1 MKLGDKLEY
10 IINII
15 TFGKGKDIAQ
25 WIAHKLGFEDC
36 GCDDRK
42 NFLNSIFINGITRT
56 RTKTKQRRIS
66 KVDKIQRN

>member
-42 NFLNSIFINGITRT
+42 NWLNGITRT
-56 RTKTKQRRIS
+56 RTKTKPRRVS
-66 KVDKIQRN
+66 KVEKIQRN

>member
-15 TFGKGKDIAQ
+15 TLGKGKDIAE
-25 WIAHKLGFEDC
+25 WIAHKLGFESC
-36 GCDDRK
+36 GCNERK
-42 NFLNSIFINGITRT
+42 NWLNGITRT

>member
-1 MKLGDKLEY
+1 MRLGDRLEY
-10 IINII
+10 IINVI
-15 TFGKGKDIAQ
+15 TFGKGKDIAE
-25 WIAHKLGFEDC
+25 WIAIKLGYEYC

-42 NFLNSIFINGITRT
+42 NWLNGITRT

>member
-25 WIAHKLGFEDC
+25 WIAHKLGFKDC

-42 NFLNSIFINGITRT
+42 NFLNGITRDG
-56 RTKTKQRRIS
+56 TKTK
-66 KVDKIQRN
+66 

>member
-1 MKLGDKLEY
+1 MRLGDKLEY

-15 TFGKGKDIAQ
+15 TFGKGKDIAE
-25 WIAHKLGFEDC
+25 WIAHKLGFESC
-36 GCDDRK
+36 GCNNRK
-42 NFLNSIFINGITRT
+42 NWLNGITRT

>member
-1 MKLGDKLEY
+1 MRLGDRLEY
-10 IINII
+10 IINIL

-25 WIAHKLGFEDC
+25 WIAIKLGYEDC
-36 GCDDRK
+36 GCDNRK
-42 NFLNSIFINGITRT
+42 NWLNGITRT

>member
-15 TFGKGKDIAQ
+15 TFGKGKDLAQ
-25 WIAHKLGFEDC
+25 WIAIKLGYEDC
-36 GCDDRK
+36 GCDKRK
-42 NFLNSIFINGITRT
+42 NFLNSIFRNGITRT
-56 RTKTKQRRIS
+56 GTKTKQRRIS

>member
-1 MKLGDKLEY
+1 MRLGDKLEY

-25 WIAHKLGFEDC
+25 WISIKLGYEDC
-36 GCDDRK
+36 GCDNRK
-42 NFLNSIFINGITRT
+42 NWLNGITRT

>member
-1 MKLGDKLEY
+1 MKLGDKVEY

-15 TFGKGKDIAQ
+15 TLGKGKDIAQ
-25 WIAHKLGFEDC
+25 WIAIKLGYEDC
-36 GCDDRK
+36 GCDNRK
-42 NFLNSIFINGITRT
+42 NWLNGITRT

>member
-1 MKLGDKLEY
+1 MRIGDKLEH

-15 TFGKGKDIAQ
+15 TFGKGKYLAQ
-25 WIAHKLGFEDC
+25 WFATKLGYEDC
-36 GCDDRK
+36 GCDNRK
-42 NFLNSIFINGITRT
+42 NWLNGITRT

>member
-1 MKLGDKLEY
+1 MRLGDKLEY

-25 WIAHKLGFEDC
+25 WIAIKLGYEDC
-36 GCDDRK
+36 GCDNRK
-42 NFLNSIFINGITRT
+42 NWLNGITRI

>member
-42 NFLNSIFINGITRT
+42 NWLNVITRT

>member
-1 MKLGDKLEY
+1 MRLGDRLEY
-10 IINII
+10 IINVI
-15 TFGKGKDIAQ
+15 TFGKGKDIAE
-25 WIAHKLGFEDC
+25 WIAIKLGYEDC

-42 NFLNSIFINGITRT
+42 NWLNGITRT

>member
-1 MKLGDKLEY
+1 MRLGDKLEY

-15 TFGKGKDIAQ
+15 TFGKGKDLAQ
-25 WIAHKLGFEDC
+25 WIAIKLGYEDC
-36 GCDDRK
+36 GCDNRK
-42 NFLNSIFINGITRT
+42 NWLNGITRT

>member
-15 TFGKGKDIAQ
+15 TLGKGKDIAE

-36 GCDDRK
+36 GCNKRK
-42 NFLNSIFINGITRT
+42 NWLNGITRT
-56 RTKTKQRRIS
+56 RTKTKQRGIS

>member
-1 MKLGDKLEY
+1 MRLGDKLEY

-15 TFGKGKDIAQ
+15 TLGKGKDIAQ
-25 WIAHKLGFEDC
+25 WIANKLGYEDC
-36 GCDDRK
+36 GCDNRK
-42 NFLNSIFINGITRT
+42 NWLNGITRT